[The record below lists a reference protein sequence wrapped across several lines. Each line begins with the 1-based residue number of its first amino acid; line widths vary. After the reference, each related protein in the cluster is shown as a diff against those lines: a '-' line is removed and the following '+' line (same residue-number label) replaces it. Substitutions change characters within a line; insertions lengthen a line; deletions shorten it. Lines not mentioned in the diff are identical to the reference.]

1 MSQILQTTIKVVTY
15 VGSLQEEH
23 KGRNLKTETQHFSF
37 PLLHVLS
44 HVGIHAC
51 N

>member
-23 KGRNLKTETQHFSF
+23 KGRNLKTETHSISHFPYYMFS
-37 PLLHVLS
+37 VT
-44 HVGIHAC
+44 
-51 N
+51 